1 MLRKID
7 RFEDLDTRALMDIYA
22 ESNFENTDYFFP
34 EEADKAAALRKVEMG
49 FLDFLRMEFFAREG
63 SMYRVLEENALW
75 VSACRISAVRPGL
88 FYLEALET
96 RPDCRKQGCASR
108 LLTGVL
114 EEMKRDG
121 PFRLCDCVDK
131 RNTASLKTHEA
142 CGFRIVSE
150 AGFDYLQEEADNRD
164 YGLEYRYD
172 GPETKKPET
181 RLFAPITAE
190 DDGALAQIVRHNLET
205 HDLALPGTAYY
216 DEQLDHLSGY
226 YLSDPAKRFY
236 LVLRDEAGRTL
247 GGVGVAELPFFDR
260 CGELQKLYL
269 ADEAK
274 GAGLGYALIARIEDK
289 ARELGY
295 RRIYLET
302 HTNLRAAIHVYEK
315 SGYRLI
321 PRPAAAVHGTMDRFY
336 IKEL

>member
-1 MLRKID
+1 MLRKIN
-7 RFEDLDTRALMDIYA
+7 RFEDLDTRALMDVYA

-34 EEADKAAALRKVEMG
+34 NDTDKAEAVRKVEAG
-49 FLDFLRMEFFAREG
+49 FLDFLRTEFFTREG
-63 SMYRVLEENALW
+63 NVYWVLEENALW
-75 VSACRISAVRPGL
+75 LSACRISAVRPGL

-96 RPDCRKQGCASR
+96 RPDCRKQGCALR

-121 PFRLCDCVDK
+121 PFRLCDCVGK
-131 RNTASLKTHEA
+131 GNRASLKTHEA

-190 DDGALAQIVRHNLET
+190 DDAALAQIVRHNLET

-216 DEQLDHLSGY
+216 DEQLDHLSAY

-236 LVLRDEAGRTL
+236 LVLRDGAGRTL
-247 GGVGVAELPFFDR
+247 GGVGVAELPFFER

-269 ADEAK
+269 ADESK
-274 GAGLGYALIARIEDK
+274 GAGLGYELIARIEDK

-295 RRIYLET
+295 RRLYLET
-302 HTNLRAAIHVYEK
+302 HSNLRAAIHVYEK

-321 PRPAAAVHGTMDRFY
+321 PRPKEAVHGTMDRFY

>member
-1 MLRKID
+1 
-7 RFEDLDTRALMDIYA
+7 
-22 ESNFENTDYFFP
+22 
-34 EEADKAAALRKVEMG
+34 
-49 FLDFLRMEFFAREG
+49 
-63 SMYRVLEENALW
+63 
-75 VSACRISAVRPGL
+75 
-88 FYLEALET
+88 
-96 RPDCRKQGCASR
+96 
-108 LLTGVL
+108 
-114 EEMKRDG
+114 MKRDG

-236 LVLRDEAGRTL
+236 LVLRDGAGRTL

-274 GAGLGYALIARIEDK
+274 GAGLGCELIARIEDR

-302 HTNLRAAIHVYEK
+302 HSNLRAAIHVYEK
-315 SGYRLI
+315 SGYRRI
-321 PRPAAAVHGTMDRFY
+321 PRPKEAVHGTMDRFY

>member
-1 MLRKID
+1 MLRKIN
-7 RFEDLDTRALMDIYA
+7 RFEDLNTRALMDVYA
-22 ESNFENTDYFFP
+22 ESNFENTDYFYP

-49 FLDFLRMEFFAREG
+49 FLDYLRMEFFAPEG
-63 SMYRVLEENALW
+63 NAYWVLEENALW
-75 VSACRISAVRPGL
+75 VSACRISALRPGL

-108 LLTGVL
+108 LLSGLL
-114 EEMKRDG
+114 EELKRDG
-121 PFRLCDCVDK
+121 PFRLYDCVDK

-150 AGFDYLQEEADNRD
+150 AGFDYLREEADEGD

-172 GPETKKPET
+172 APETKKSEA

-190 DDGALAQIVRHNLET
+190 DDGALAQIVRHNLEM

-216 DEQLDHLSGY
+216 DEQLDHLSAY
-226 YLSDPAKRFY
+226 YLADPAKRFY
-236 LVLRDEAGRTL
+236 LVLRDGEGRTL
-247 GGVGVAELPFFDR
+247 GGVGLAELPFFDA

-274 GAGLGYALIARIEDK
+274 GAGLGYDLIARIEDK

-295 RRIYLET
+295 RHLYLET
-302 HTNLRAAIHVYEK
+302 HSNLRAAIHVYEK
-315 SGYRLI
+315 SGYRRI
-321 PRPAAAVHGTMDRFY
+321 PRPGEAVHGTMDRFY
-336 IKEL
+336 RKEL

>member
-1 MLRKID
+1 MLRKIT
-7 RFEDLDTRALMDIYA
+7 RYEDLNTRALMDVYA
-22 ESNFENTDYFFP
+22 ESNFENTDYFYP
-34 EEADKAAALRKVEMG
+34 DDADKAEAVRKVEAG
-49 FLDFLRMEFFAREG
+49 FLDFLRTEFFTREG
-63 SMYRVLEENALW
+63 NVYWILEENALW
-75 VSACRISAVRPGL
+75 VSACRISTVRPGL

-96 RPDCRKQGCASR
+96 RPDCRKQGCAAR

-121 PFRLCDCVDK
+121 PFRLCDCAGK
-131 RNTASLKTHEA
+131 GNRASLKTHEA

-150 AGFDYLQEEADNRD
+150 TGYDYLREEADDRD
-164 YGLEYRYD
+164 YSLEYRYE
-172 GPETKKPET
+172 GSGAKGTEAMS
-181 RLFAPITAE
+181 FSPITAE
-190 DDGALAQIVRHNLET
+190 DDAALARIVRHNLEM

-226 YLSDPAKRFY
+226 YLAEPEKRFY
-236 LVLRDEAGRTL
+236 LVLRDGDGRTL
-247 GGVGVAELPFFDR
+247 GGVGVAELPFFED

-274 GAGLGYALIARIEDK
+274 GAGLGYALIARIEEK

-295 RRIYLET
+295 RRLYLET
-302 HTNLRAAIHVYEK
+302 HSNLKAAIHEYEK
-315 SGYRLI
+315 SGYRQI
-321 PRPAAAVHGTMDRFY
+321 PRPREAVHGTMDRFY